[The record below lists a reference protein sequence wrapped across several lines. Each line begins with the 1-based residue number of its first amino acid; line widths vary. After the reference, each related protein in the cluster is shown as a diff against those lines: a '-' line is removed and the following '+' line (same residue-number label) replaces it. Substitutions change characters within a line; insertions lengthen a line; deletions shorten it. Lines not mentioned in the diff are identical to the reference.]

1 MLYEAILFINSN
13 LLLCFLVTQLQLL
26 QGPIAILVGSTSRG
40 MNAKN
45 CYQLTA
51 ALMLNR
57 ERVYCCVLRGSA
69 VSHHVTTAD
78 SHAAISWTILLMGMT
93 KLCIPNMALMHCCWT
108 KDNDDQRHV
117 LQRM

>member
-1 MLYEAILFINSN
+1 MRSNQPALLTTSSNHPYCIRAMLYEAILFINSN

-57 ERVYCCVLRGSA
+57 ERVYCCVLRHSV
-69 VSHHVTTAD
+69 VSHHVATAD
-78 SHAAISWTILLMGMT
+78 SH
-93 KLCIPNMALMHCCWT
+93 
-108 KDNDDQRHV
+108 V
-117 LQRM
+117 LSQGQYCS